1 MNEIQKLIELSLKED
16 IGAGD
21 ITSDALIHKNLL
33 GKAEIVAKQKGVLAG
48 IKIAEKVFK
57 KKDPNLF
64 FIPLKKDG
72 ENFKPNDKIA
82 IIEGRVKSI
91 LKCERTALNFLQKL
105 SGIATLTQSFV
116 SKMKGKKIK
125 ILDTRKT
132 TPGFRILEKYAVKA
146 GGGENH
152 RMGLYDMILIK
163 ENHIKTAGDISSA
176 IQKAKK
182 TLENKDFVKKFS
194 KRKKIKIEVETK
206 NLNEVRDALG
216 FKIDMIMLDNMPI
229 QMIKKASQIIRSS
242 KKNIKIEVSGNIDLK
257 NLRDYSKLDID
268 YISIGAITHS
278 SKAID
283 LSLNLIE
290 IR

>member
-163 ENHIKTAGDISSA
+163 ENHIKAAGDISSA

-182 TLENKDFVKKFS
+182 ALGNKDFVKKFS
-194 KRKKIKIEVETK
+194 KKKKIKIEVETK
-206 NLNEVRDALG
+206 NLNEVKDALG

-257 NLRDYSKLDID
+257 NLRDYSNLDID

>member
-1 MNEIQKLIELSLKED
+1 MNEIQKLIELALKED

-33 GKAEIVAKQKGVLAG
+33 GKAEIVAKTKGVLAG

-116 SKMKGKKIK
+116 SKTKGEKIK

-163 ENHIKTAGDISSA
+163 ENHIKAAGDISSA

-182 TLENKDFVKKFS
+182 ALGNKDFVKKFS
-194 KRKKIKIEVETK
+194 KKKKIKIEVETK
-206 NLNEVRDALG
+206 NLNEVKDALG

>member
-1 MNEIQKLIELSLKED
+1 MKEIQKLIKVALKED
-16 IGAGD
+16 IGVGD
-21 ITSDALIHKNLL
+21 ITSDALIHKNLS
-33 GKAEIVAKQKGVLAG
+33 GKAEVVARQKGVLAG

-57 KKDPNLF
+57 EKAPNLS
-64 FIPLKKDG
+64 FIPFKKDG

-82 IIEGRVKSI
+82 LIEGKVKSI

-116 SKMKGKKIK
+116 SKLKGKKIK

-132 TPGFRILEKYAVKA
+132 TPGFRVLEKHAVKM

-152 RMGLYDMILIK
+152 RMGLHDMILIK
-163 ENHIKTAGDISSA
+163 ENHIKATGGISSA
-176 IQKAKK
+176 IQKAKIGLK
-182 TLENKDFVKKFS
+182 NKDFIKKFS
-194 KRKKIKIEVETK
+194 KKKKIKIEVETK
-206 NLNEVRDALG
+206 NLDEVKDALG

-242 KKNIKIEVSGNIDLK
+242 KKNVKIEVSGNIDLK

-268 YISIGAITHS
+268 YISIGALTHS
-278 SKAID
+278 AKAID

>member
-1 MNEIQKLIELSLKED
+1 MNEIQKLIELALKED

-33 GKAEIVAKQKGVLAG
+33 GKAEIVAKTKGVLAG

-116 SKMKGKKIK
+116 SKMKGEKIK

-132 TPGFRILEKYAVKA
+132 TPGFRILEKYAVKV

-163 ENHIKTAGDISSA
+163 ENHIKAAGDISSA

-194 KRKKIKIEVETK
+194 KKKKIKIEVETK
-206 NLNEVRDALG
+206 NLNEVKNALG

-229 QMIKKASQIIRSS
+229 QMIKKASQIIRKS

>member
-33 GKAEIVAKQKGVLAG
+33 GKAEIVAKKKGVLAG

-116 SKMKGKKIK
+116 SKMKGEKIK

-163 ENHIKTAGDISSA
+163 ENHIKAAGDISSA

-182 TLENKDFVKKFS
+182 ALGNKDFVKKFS
-194 KRKKIKIEVETK
+194 KKKKIKIEVETK

-229 QMIKKASQIIRSS
+229 QMIKKASQIIRKS

-257 NLRDYSKLDID
+257 NLRDYSNLDID

>member
-33 GKAEIVAKQKGVLAG
+33 GKAEIVAKTKGVLAG

-64 FIPLKKDG
+64 FIPLKEDG

-132 TPGFRILEKYAVKA
+132 TPGFRILEKYAVKV

-163 ENHIKTAGDISSA
+163 ENHIKAAGDISSA
-176 IQKAKK
+176 IQKAKIA
-182 TLENKDFVKKFS
+182 LENKDFVKKFS
-194 KRKKIKIEVETK
+194 KKKKIKIEVETK
-206 NLNEVRDALG
+206 NLNEVKDALG

-229 QMIKKASQIIRSS
+229 QMIKKASQIIRKS

-257 NLRDYSKLDID
+257 NLRDYSNLDID

>member
-1 MNEIQKLIELSLKED
+1 MNEIQKLIELALKED

-116 SKMKGKKIK
+116 SKMKGEKIK

-163 ENHIKTAGDISSA
+163 ENHIKTVKNISSA

-194 KRKKIKIEVETK
+194 KKKKIKIEVETK

-229 QMIKKASQIIRSS
+229 QMIKKASQIIRGS
-242 KKNIKIEVSGNIDLK
+242 KKKIKIEVSGNIDLK

>member
-1 MNEIQKLIELSLKED
+1 MNEIQKLIELALKED

-33 GKAEIVAKQKGVLAG
+33 GKAEIVAKTKGVLAG

-163 ENHIKTAGDISSA
+163 ENHIKAAGDISSA

-194 KRKKIKIEVETK
+194 KKKKIKIEVETK
-206 NLNEVRDALG
+206 NLNEVKDALG

>member
-33 GKAEIVAKQKGVLAG
+33 GKAEIVAKKKGVLAG

-163 ENHIKTAGDISSA
+163 ENHIKAAGDISFA

-182 TLENKDFVKKFS
+182 TLGNKDFVKKFS
-194 KRKKIKIEVETK
+194 KKKKIKIEVETK

-257 NLRDYSKLDID
+257 NLKDYSKLDID

>member
-163 ENHIKTAGDISSA
+163 ENHIKATGDISFA

-182 TLENKDFVKKFS
+182 ALGNKDFVKKFS
-194 KRKKIKIEVETK
+194 KKKKIKIEVETK

-229 QMIKKASQIIRSS
+229 QMIKKASQIIRKS

>member
-1 MNEIQKLIELSLKED
+1 MNEIQKLIELALKED

-33 GKAEIVAKQKGVLAG
+33 GKAEIVAKTKGVLAG

-116 SKMKGKKIK
+116 SKTKGEKIK

-163 ENHIKTAGDISSA
+163 ENHIKAAGDISSA

-182 TLENKDFVKKFS
+182 ALGNKDFVKKFS
-194 KRKKIKIEVETK
+194 KKKKIKIEVETK
-206 NLNEVRDALG
+206 NLNEVKDALG

-257 NLRDYSKLDID
+257 NLRDYSNLDID

>member
-33 GKAEIVAKQKGVLAG
+33 GKAEIVARQKGVLAG

-163 ENHIKTAGDISSA
+163 ENHIKAAGNISSA

-182 TLENKDFVKKFS
+182 ALGNKDFVKKFS
-194 KRKKIKIEVETK
+194 KKKKIKIEVETK
-206 NLNEVRDALG
+206 NLNEVKDALG

-229 QMIKKASQIIRSS
+229 QMIKKASQIIRKS